1 MGSDVTLASVIHS
14 EWIKFRTVRST
25 IMGVIVTFVLTLG
38 IGALITVAIRTH
50 WAHGNASLHV
60 GFDPVSTSLGGDF
73 FAQFAV
79 GVIGALFITSEYSSG
94 SIRST
99 LAAVPRR
106 FEMAI
111 GKIVVLGASVLVV
124 AEVVCFAA
132 FSMGQAIYSGVVPT
146 ASLSNGSVLRAV
158 IFAGLYLTL
167 LSILGFALGLI
178 LRQTAACISVF
189 TSLILILPIIT
200 FLLPQSWQ
208 NDITKF
214 LPSQLG
220 QSMYSVTP
228 PSINDFGAVTALIV
242 LVIYVAVVS
251 AVGVVLLQ
259 RRDA

>member
-1 MGSDVTLASVIHS
+1 MSSDVTIPAVVRA

-25 IMGVIVTFVLTLG
+25 ILGVILTFVLTLG
-38 IGALITVAIRTH
+38 IGALITIAIRTH
-50 WAHGNASLHV
+50 WARGGTSLHV

-106 FEMAI
+106 IELAI
-111 GKIVVLGASVLVV
+111 GKIIVLAASVFVI
-124 AEVVCFAA
+124 AELVCFGA
-132 FSMGQAIYSGVVPT
+132 FLMGQAIYSGVVPT
-146 ASLSNGSVLRAV
+146 ASLANGTVLRAV
-158 IFAGLYLTL
+158 VFAGIYLTL

-178 LRQTAACISVF
+178 LRHSAACISVF

-208 NDITKF
+208 NDIDKF

-220 QSMYSVTP
+220 ASMYSVTP

-242 LVIYVAVVS
+242 LVLYVA
-251 AVGVVLLQ
+251 AVTALGATMLL
-259 RRDA
+259 RKDA